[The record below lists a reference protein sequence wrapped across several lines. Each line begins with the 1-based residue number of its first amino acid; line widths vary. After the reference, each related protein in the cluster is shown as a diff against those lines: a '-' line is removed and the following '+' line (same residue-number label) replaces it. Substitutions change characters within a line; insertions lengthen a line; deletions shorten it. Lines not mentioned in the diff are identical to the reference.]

1 MLIKT
6 GIFIKICSL
15 NVKKKCSLFEDSLIK
30 RIRMLLC
37 GDPGARS
44 VHKRLS
50 RNSHAPLANYIKT
63 QHISL
68 NHRVYYSN
76 NSFKCELFIFKR
88 KKEILLSLVLFKGT
102 HNSYTNLCQLQAIQE
117 IHAHVADF

>member
-76 NSFKCELFIFKR
+76 NSFKCELFISKR
-88 KKEILLSLVLFKGT
+88 KRRSSCLWYCLKGHIIVT
-102 HNSYTNLCQLQAIQE
+102 QNGVNYKQYKKYMRMWQH
-117 IHAHVADF
+117 F